1 MIFSLEKRIYKALD
15 SKLEKLVPPT
25 AQSQH
30 LLESTISRCLQ
41 DLDKKI
47 GDSIGRQLKDMQAA
61 IIKGVIDAIG
71 ATNAIPATVTE
82 PTEPPLYD
90 FTTPSEAA
98 DCRINDVLRDL
109 NVASDASDASLPA
122 TTAGAPAPL
131 DHEGPIADD
140 SAPMDLSEHQV
151 KEQERILGAVPVSL
165 HQGPNDDD
173 SSPMEEQLD
182 EEEVVA
188 NLNTEQVRMGGPHG
202 DDPHPQAKQIHEHVD
217 DSTPMDEEHLSPPNA
232 IAILKEH
239 NEGNVIETCLTAQQN
254 KQAADFD
261 PTVNQE
267 AVSEEVDIDEQN
279 QQAADVDP
287 TANQE
292 AVSEEVDM
300 DEMQIPFYLFDM
312 PSFSLGLS
320 QEDAPVSKGHE
331 EEALEQRK
339 SKRAKVAP
347 VVLQD
352 YKCDGVTAG
361 LSIIPDLAKRFE
373 LMEQRLLNESI
384 VILNSGYSVT
394 PAEFCDIGHRKNI
407 LSCGVMDALIGV
419 VSRAFLPPD
428 FSFRT
433 LVNDISLITLI
444 CSC

>member
-25 AQSQH
+25 GQSQH

-98 DCRINDVLRDL
+98 DCRINDVLRAL

-122 TTAGAPAPL
+122 TTAGAPAQL

-173 SSPMEEQLD
+173 SSPMEE
-182 EEEVVA
+182 
-188 NLNTEQVRMGGPHG
+188 
-202 DDPHPQAKQIHEHVD
+202 
-217 DSTPMDEEHLSPPNA
+217 EHLSPPNA

-239 NEGNVIETCLTAQQN
+239 NEGNVIETGLTAQQN
-254 KQAADFD
+254 IQAADVD

-300 DEMQIPFYLFDM
+300 DEMQIPFYLFEM

-361 LSIIPDLAKRFE
+361 LSIISDLDKRFE
-373 LMEQRLLNESI
+373 LMEQRLLNES
-384 VILNSGYSVT
+384 
-394 PAEFCDIGHRKNI
+394 
-407 LSCGVMDALIGV
+407 
-419 VSRAFLPPD
+419 
-428 FSFRT
+428 
-433 LVNDISLITLI
+433 
-444 CSC
+444 